1 MFTIKTIET
10 KEEYIK
16 HFEKNVPTSMHNT
29 YLKKIYSFKKVS
41 ITLHFY

>member
-16 HFEKNVPTSMHNT
+16 HFEKNVPTSHAQ
-29 YLKKIYSFKKVS
+29 YIFEKDI
-41 ITLHFY
+41 